1 MTKKSTGTELDD
13 SGNAEVIESVNFEAA
28 LAELE
33 QLVAKMED
41 GELTLDESLKAFE
54 RGVTLTRQCQTAL
67 QQAEL
72 KVQALTKD
80 GQLEDLA
87 QDPSLQSLNDA
98 RANTPQR
105 THCRRS

>member
-1 MTKKSTGTELDD
+1 MSKEPAGKGQNDAKELT
-13 SGNAEVIESVNFEAA
+13 ESVDFEAA

-33 QLVAKMED
+33 QLVGKMES

-54 RGVTLTRQCQTAL
+54 RGVKLTRQCQSAL

-80 GQLEDLA
+80 GELEDLDINA
-87 QDPSLQSLNDA
+87 IDDA
-98 RANTPQR
+98 
-105 THCRRS
+105 